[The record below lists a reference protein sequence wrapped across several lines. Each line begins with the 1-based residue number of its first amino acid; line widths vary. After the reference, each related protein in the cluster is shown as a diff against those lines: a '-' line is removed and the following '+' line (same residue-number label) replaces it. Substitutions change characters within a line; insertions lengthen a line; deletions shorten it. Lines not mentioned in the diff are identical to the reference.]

1 MKSNK
6 KKILLYTVLGAIVVS
21 GAAYLVG
28 GAIYDNA
35 SLTNYT
41 SNKNYLSTLSD
52 EVPYTNFGVKIQKE
66 GDSKI
71 VFSDAWVSE
80 ESARANICGIG
91 DSDNIYVWKEGVVFK
106 NDQAILTCE
115 KDEFARRVLSVNV
128 DFSFPHT
135 MEVNEKPVFT
145 FQGDAVSISS
155 ELDES
160 VLFITD
166 PLIQLGFSRG
176 RERDRLIKGGH
187 CSVTIQGKIDGENYS
202 VSIAKFTL

>member
-1 MKSNK
+1 MEPQKTAIISFSA
-6 KKILLYTVLGAIVVS
+6 LGAIVTL
-21 GAAYLVG
+21 GIAYFVG
-28 GAIYDNA
+28 VAIYDNT
-35 SLTNYT
+35 SLKDYEK
-41 SNKNYLSTLSD
+41 NKNYLSTLSS

-80 ESARANICGIG
+80 ESARANICGIR
-91 DSDNIYVWKEGVVFK
+91 DRNNIYDWKEGVVFK

-115 KDEFARRVLSVNV
+115 KDEFTRRVLSVNV

-135 MEVNEKPVFT
+135 MEVNERPVSA

-176 RERDRLIKGGH
+176 RERDRLTKGGH

-202 VSIAKFTL
+202 ISVSKFTI